1 MDMADDMDTNI
12 GMVVRLKWCVEALC
26 TNMKGQ
32 WVSSHAGSSPSP
44 QAQLGTF
51 LQEVAHSFWLA
62 QDQDLYLH
70 LGRHEEQ
77 APVAL
82 REAIRQKLREI
93 GSDAL
98 PQLKNLYV
106 TQCDGLIQNL
116 SSEIPEQVE
125 RDAMGRPVLVDGA
138 ERTLKKPVEIAV
150 MFNAIIL
157 YLLNMIRAN
166 LHPPKVRLVHLPR
179 VEPHPRHD
187 THIQSLL
194 RQLTQL

>member
-1 MDMADDMDTNI
+1 MDMSDDMDTNI

-26 TNMKGQ
+26 TNMKGK
-32 WVSSHAGSSPSP
+32 WVSSQAGLSLSP
-44 QAQLGTF
+44 QTQLGRF
-51 LQEVAHSFWLA
+51 LRDVAHSFWLA
-62 QDQDLYLH
+62 EDQDLYLH

-116 SSEIPEQVE
+116 SSGMPEEVK
-125 RDAMGRPVLVDGA
+125 RDAMGRPVLLDGA
-138 ERTLKKPVEIAV
+138 ARMRKKPVEDAV
-150 MFNAIIL
+150 MLNNSVL
-157 YLLNMIRAN
+157 YLLKAIRAN
-166 LHPPKVRLVHLPR
+166 LHP
-179 VEPHPRHD
+179 
-187 THIQSLL
+187 
-194 RQLTQL
+194 